1 MKVFFSVTGGIE
13 IKFPLLFSFNILT
26 RLNDHFGSNFFWIF
40 FYHHHHHHRLSFHPS
55 WIDYCGVILRTL
67 MTYFHHHSLSIF
79 RSVAGRLIVIIII
92 NVNYYGLFVYLH
104 TNTHTLNIPRI
115 LYVCLYWI
123 LKCRSYLV
131 CSFGFL
137 FSIFSYLSNTQIV
150 VSLNVFFIR
159 LM

>member
-1 MKVFFSVTGGIE
+1 MKVFFSVTGGME

-67 MTYFHHHSLSIF
+67 MTYFYHHSLSIF

-104 TNTHTLNIPRI
+104 TNTHTHTKYSKDP
-115 LYVCLYWI
+115 VCLFI
-123 LKCRSYLV
+123 LDIKVSIVFSLFVWVFVFY
-131 CSFGFL
+131 FFL
-137 FSIFSYLSNTQIV
+137 PVKYTNCC
-150 VSLNVFFIR
+150 
-159 LM
+159 